1 MVVKWCAWWWCSV
14 PNTNV
19 NLCMRE
25 HVYMYV
31 YTPCPRLTRR
41 GYTYSFVIERSEI
54 EQASEKDRERE
65 RERGR
70 RRKRRRRGRSRVRAG
85 ETIFIG
91 SLERVSCPSRL
102 SPQPV
107 CDLRE
112 RNVAAAVASLGR
124 RCIGIVGFARGA
136 YVSSRARE
144 KERER
149 EREREKERERESA
162 GHTQLLKPAGRPAG
176 ARYPSLV
183 AGWLAAACAVAIDV
197 YIRSWRYS
205 VGSRCA
211 TVPPRCD
218 RLPESRFPLE
228 TQGRV
233 APRRIGSE
241 RPALSRIST
250 LSMRSRPTSMA
261 RAARSSFRTRRMPRL
276 PVFTTSDIS
285 SVTARASAFH
295 PYVM

>member
-1 MVVKWCAWWWCSV
+1 
-14 PNTNV
+14 
-19 NLCMRE
+19 
-25 HVYMYV
+25 MYV

-65 RERGR
+65 KWR

-136 YVSSRARE
+136 YVSSRARAR
-144 KERER
+144 ERER
-149 EREREKERERESA
+149 ERERKRARERGAYTAVE
-162 GHTQLLKPAGRPAG
+162 AGRPAG
-176 ARYPSLV
+176 RRPISV
-183 AGWLAAACAVAIDV
+183 AGGWLAGCCLCCSHRCVYTIMTLHRRQPLCHSAAALRPAPRKPFSAGNAGT
-197 YIRSWRYS
+197 RSAASHRIGETGTFANLHALHAFTPNKHGARRPFIVPYAADAS
-205 VGSRCA
+205 
-211 TVPPRCD
+211 PPR
-218 RLPESRFPLE
+218 
-228 TQGRV
+228 
-233 APRRIGSE
+233 
-241 RPALSRIST
+241 
-250 LSMRSRPTSMA
+250 
-261 RAARSSFRTRRMPRL
+261 
-276 PVFTTSDIS
+276 
-285 SVTARASAFH
+285 FH
-295 PYVM
+295 DV